1 MKKVIFITHANV
13 QIDPTVPVPD
23 WGLSVVGRERH
34 TLFNSNKV
42 ISQVTAIY
50 CSEEQKAIDGAFVL
64 SEFLGIDI
72 CRVHE
77 LHENDRSATGYLEP
91 DEFQTVANQF
101 FENPSESIRGWERA
115 IDAQTRIVECVNRI
129 IEEDNGSGDIAIV
142 AHGGVGALLLCKLAG
157 SEITRKLDQP
167 DNGGGNY
174 FIFDSESL
182 SLTQH
187 WKPID
192 EIS

>member
-13 QIDPTVPVPD
+13 QIDPAVPVPD

-34 TLFNSNKV
+34 KIFNSNKV

-50 CSEEQKAIDGAFVL
+50 CSEEQKAIDGASIL
-64 SEFLGIDI
+64 SEFLGIDFSK
-72 CRVHE
+72 VHE

-91 DEFQTVANQF
+91 DEFQSVADRF
-101 FENPSESIRGWERA
+101 FENPVESIRGWERA
-115 IDAQTRIVECVNRI
+115 IDAQTRIVDCINRI
-129 IEEDNGSGDIAIV
+129 LDKDNSSGDIAVV
-142 AHGGVGALLLCKLAG
+142 AHGGVGALLLCQLAG

-174 FIFDSESL
+174 FVFDSATL
-182 SLTQH
+182 NLTQH

-192 EIS
+192 QSV